1 MRSSAYVLV
10 SLFAFSLISSAC
22 SSSNNNDEDAD
33 PFDTLAACYEEHIE
47 EFHDTSKAI
56 VTCCLDHPIAGMK
69 LSCKDTQAACVDH
82 LNTELSSESLAA
94 TDIEAACTTY
104 LMQKD
109 M

>member
-10 SLFAFSLISSAC
+10 SLFAFSLIAAAC
-22 SSSNNNDEDAD
+22 SSNNDAAD
-33 PFDTLAACYEEHIE
+33 DEAFATLAACYDDHIE
-47 EFHDTSKAI
+47 EFHDTPKAI

-69 LSCKDTQAACVDH
+69 LSCKDTQADCVAH

-94 TDIEAACTTY
+94 SDIEAACTTY